1 MATIAVN
8 LQAVKG
14 RIRDAARVAGRDP
27 LAVSLL
33 AVSKAWPAP
42 AVREAWEA
50 GQRAFGENYAKE
62 GAEKARELATPG
74 IEWHFIGPVQSNK
87 TSLIAAHFDWVHSIE
102 RLKIA
107 ERLAAAR
114 AGKPPLNLCL
124 QVNVHGETTKSGV
137 APGELGALARAVAA
151 LPNVRLRGLMAIPE
165 PSRDYAAQRRPFR
178 ALREM
183 LERLVTDEGLALDT
197 LSMGMSADLEAAI
210 AEGATIVR
218 IGTAIFGERSRGN
231 L

>member
-1 MATIAVN
+1 MATIAAN
-8 LQAVKG
+8 LQVVKD

-27 LAVSLL
+27 LGVSLL

-62 GAEKARELATPG
+62 GAEKALDLAIPG

-124 QVNVHGETTKSGV
+124 QVNVHGEAAKSGV

-165 PSRDYAAQRRPFR
+165 PSRDYAAQRQPFR

-210 AEGATIVR
+210 VEGATIVR

-231 L
+231 S